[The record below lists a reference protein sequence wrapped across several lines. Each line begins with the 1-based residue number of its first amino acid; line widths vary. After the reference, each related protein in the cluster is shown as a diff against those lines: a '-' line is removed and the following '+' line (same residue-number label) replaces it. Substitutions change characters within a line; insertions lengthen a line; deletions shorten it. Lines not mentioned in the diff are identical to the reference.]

1 MIKTWL
7 KKELNHWTGETAF
20 LFTHFSLLCSMTA
33 FLIWVLLSKESGS
46 AQATLCRGLLLC
58 FHSVDNDLLYWEDSS
73 LLSFAALATTP
84 ATQLSCYHLPPW
96 ALTLYFASLV
106 SVLLVNSHIF
116 LFCLMKCLQLTF
128 FILDSD
134 ELLGSVVL
142 VFQYFRK
149 FSFWNKKLECKYEAS
164 ENGEKYLTLKQWLK
178 RNSFPWTMTYVFREK
193 KPSVRFFYIYWPT
206 THE

>member
-1 MIKTWL
+1 MIKNL
-7 KKELNHWTGETAF
+7 IEKKELNHWTGETAF

-116 LFCLMKCLQLTF
+116 LILFNEMLTINF
-128 FILDSD
+128 FYFRFRWAFGVCSIGLP
-134 ELLGSVVL
+134 
-142 VFQYFRK
+142 VFQKVF
-149 FSFWNKKLECKYEAS
+149 L
-164 ENGEKYLTLKQWLK
+164 LKQKL
-178 RNSFPWTMTYVFREK
+178 RV
-193 KPSVRFFYIYWPT
+193 
-206 THE
+206 